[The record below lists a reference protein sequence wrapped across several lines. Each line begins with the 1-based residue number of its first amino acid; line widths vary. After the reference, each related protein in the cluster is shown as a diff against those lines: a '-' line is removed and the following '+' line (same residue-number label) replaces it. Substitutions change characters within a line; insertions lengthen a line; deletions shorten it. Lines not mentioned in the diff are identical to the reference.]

1 MKTPPDFGTF
11 TEVATEFEEQAGA
24 LWLRMGSRPIQCYS
38 PTLLDQL
45 GAISSRVLA
54 RPAGEVRYLV
64 LASSTPGVF
73 NFGGDLALFALLS
86 KARDRDAL
94 IAYGHQCLERVLFLV
109 EAPRHGLVTVALVQ
123 GDALGGGL
131 ESALAAQVVVA
142 ERGAQIGFPEVLFNL
157 FPGMG
162 GWHLATRRAGRK
174 VASDLISSGAVFSAE
189 QLFERGLID
198 ILAEPGQGEAEVR
211 QYLAR
216 RSSRAQGL
224 AAAYAAELDAM
235 PLDRQALYAV
245 VERWADAALRITERD
260 RRFMQRLVREQLK
273 KSGGFAQAGAVE
285 AIQREVGPGG
295 VLEAA

>member
-1 MKTPPDFGTF
+1 MTPPEFGSF
-11 TEVATEFEEQAGA
+11 SEVATEFDEQAGA
-24 LWLRMGSRPIQCYS
+24 LWLRMCSRPVACYS

-45 GAISSRVLA
+45 GEISARVLA

-64 LASSTPGVF
+64 LASRTAGVF
-73 NFGGDLALFALLS
+73 NFGGDLALFSLLS
-86 KARDRDAL
+86 KARDRAAL
-94 IAYGHQCLERVLFLV
+94 IAYGHQCLDRVMFLV
-109 EAPRHGLVTVALVQ
+109 EAPRHGLVTVSLVQ

-174 VASDLISSGAVFSAE
+174 VAAELITSGAVFSAE
-189 QLFERGLID
+189 ELFARGLID
-198 ILAEPGQGEAEVR
+198 ILAEPGQGEEEVR
-211 QYLAR
+211 RYLAR
-216 RSSRAQGL
+216 HSSRAQGL

-235 PLDRQALYAV
+235 PLDRQALHAV
-245 VERWADAALRITERD
+245 VERWADAALQITERD

-273 KSGGFAQAGAVE
+273 KSGGFAQVGAVE
-285 AIQREVGPGG
+285 AIRSEVGQGRQ
-295 VLEAA
+295 AAA